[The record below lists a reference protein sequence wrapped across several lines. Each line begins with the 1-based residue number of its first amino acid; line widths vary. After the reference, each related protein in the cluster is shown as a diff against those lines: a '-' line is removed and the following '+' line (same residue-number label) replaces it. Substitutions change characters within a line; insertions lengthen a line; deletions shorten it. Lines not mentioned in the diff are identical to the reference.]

1 MKRALAVAVL
11 LWSALPAS
19 GLAEEASGLPLSG
32 EAAETFLRTARVVR
46 KKSLGIGITNS
57 EQYTLTDGARTC
69 RAVWKT
75 IDEFKRGITSFEG
88 GGVIVDFADSWKHEV
103 AAYELDKLI
112 GLGLVPPTVER
123 SFAHTQGSLQMWI
136 EGAMTESQRKERK
149 LSPPDLRPWNEQM
162 YRVRLLHQLT
172 FNTDY
177 RNIRNVLIDGSFR
190 VYAVDSSR
198 AFQVYADLMKE
209 GELLRFPRAALEAM
223 KALDKETLHEKLGRW
238 LDGPRIE
245 TLLKRR
251 DRILALAAR
260 RVEERS
266 EAAVLF

>member
-11 LWSALPAS
+11 LWSTLPS
-19 GLAEEASGLPLSG
+19 VGLAQKASGLPLSG
-32 EAAETFLRTARVVR
+32 EAAEAFLKTAQLVR
-46 KKSLGIGITNS
+46 KKSLSVGVTHS
-57 EQYTLTDGARTC
+57 QQYTLTDGTRTC

-75 IDEFKRGITSFEG
+75 IDEFKRGISSFEG

-103 AAYELDKLI
+103 AAYDLDKLI

-123 SFAHTQGSLQMWI
+123 EFAHTRGSLQLWV
-136 EGAMTESQRKERK
+136 EGAMTESDRKERK
-149 LSPPDLRPWNEQM
+149 LSPPDPRAWNEQM
-162 YRVRLLHQLT
+162 YKVRLLHQLT

-177 RNIRNVLIDGSFR
+177 RNIRNVLLDASFR

-198 AFQVYADLMKE
+198 AFQVYTDLMRE

-223 KALDKETLHEKLGRW
+223 KALDKATLHEKLGRW
-238 LDGPRIE
+238 LDGPRID

-260 RVEERS
+260 RVEEQG